1 MLFPFPRGTQSRVV
15 AFVAVLYSLNIRN
28 TETSNMF
35 LNKHYEIPFVKECVA
50 RFPLP
55 YSDNDRHRLHSVTRD
70 VLLMPPTVLSI
81 DGYLLVTVLSVLYR
95 WQMAHLGSFQI
106 SKSTLH
112 SSSALS
118 HCHYLR
124 YRPLS
129 P

>member
-70 VLLMPPTVLSI
+70 VLLIPPTVLSI
-81 DGYLLVTVLSVLYR
+81 DGYLLVTVLS
-95 WQMAHLGSFQI
+95 
-106 SKSTLH
+106 
-112 SSSALS
+112 AL
-118 HCHYLR
+118 CRL
-124 YRPLS
+124 
-129 P
+129 